1 MIFYQCF
8 FFLWGIDD
16 FFSLSCSSIITID
29 EQINGYKF
37 IYFGA
42 KCINNCTVERSLMN
56 HITDLIR
63 RLRILYLLSPKQLAL
78 LLNISVHTYKAIED
92 GLFSV
97 SPEIVVM
104 LSQIYRIPL
113 EYFKMDSSED
123 IVPQIYI
130 SNEYKT
136 MDEQERFLA
145 VSSNL
150 VGVSAEKDLTRRIRN
165 KKRQIL
171 LEIQSN
177 PSVGSVFIGSQDQIE
192 ILAKLSSI

>member
-1 MIFYQCF
+1 
-8 FFLWGIDD
+8 
-16 FFSLSCSSIITID
+16 
-29 EQINGYKF
+29 
-37 IYFGA
+37 
-42 KCINNCTVERSLMN
+42 MN

-97 SPEIVVM
+97 SPEIVIM

-123 IVPQIYI
+123 IVNQIYI
-130 SNEYKT
+130 SNDYKT

-145 VSSNL
+145 VSNNL
-150 VGVSAEKDLTRRIRN
+150 VGVGAEKDLTRKIRN

-192 ILAKLSSI
+192 ILSKIDSI

>member
-1 MIFYQCF
+1 
-8 FFLWGIDD
+8 
-16 FFSLSCSSIITID
+16 
-29 EQINGYKF
+29 
-37 IYFGA
+37 
-42 KCINNCTVERSLMN
+42 MN

-123 IVPQIYI
+123 IVNQIYI
-130 SNEYKT
+130 SNDYKT

-145 VSSNL
+145 VSNNL
-150 VGVSAEKDLTRRIRN
+150 VGVDAEKDLTRRIRN

-177 PSVGSVFIGSQDQIE
+177 PSVGTVFTGSQDQIE
-192 ILAKLSSI
+192 ILAKLGSI

>member
-1 MIFYQCF
+1 
-8 FFLWGIDD
+8 
-16 FFSLSCSSIITID
+16 
-29 EQINGYKF
+29 
-37 IYFGA
+37 
-42 KCINNCTVERSLMN
+42 MN

>member
-1 MIFYQCF
+1 
-8 FFLWGIDD
+8 
-16 FFSLSCSSIITID
+16 
-29 EQINGYKF
+29 
-37 IYFGA
+37 
-42 KCINNCTVERSLMN
+42 MN

-123 IVPQIYI
+123 IVNQIYI
-130 SNEYKT
+130 SNDYKT

-145 VSSNL
+145 VSNNL
-150 VGVSAEKDLTRRIRN
+150 VGVDAEKDLTRRIRN

-177 PSVGSVFIGSQDQIE
+177 PSVGTVFTGSQDQIE
-192 ILAKLSSI
+192 ILAKLGSIWYINNK